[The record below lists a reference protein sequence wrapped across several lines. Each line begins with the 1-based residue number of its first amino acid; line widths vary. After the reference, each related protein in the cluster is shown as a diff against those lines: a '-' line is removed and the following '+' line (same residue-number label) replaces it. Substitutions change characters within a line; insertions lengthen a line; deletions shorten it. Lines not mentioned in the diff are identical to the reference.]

1 MNRLTINRLA
11 LAGLRANRK
20 EYRQMAVGVFLA
32 VFLAVGTALGIWTIW
47 EKRTEV
53 RQVRFGQADGFLYR
67 VQVLEPETLLDTGMV
82 SRVGTVSVLGTS
94 GDFRFGFF
102 DEEAEA
108 ILQRVFLSGGMPQG
122 PNEIALNEKAR
133 DTLCP
138 DATPGDTVTLR
149 LEPLAA
155 SSYSRD
161 FVLSGVFRS
170 EAYSAVSDWDTLSLL
185 TESLRCFPDILV
197 FRDTP
202 DFQDC
207 TREREYVFTLS
218 PHSSVEALFTRLP
231 YANLVGIDFLGTPF
245 RPGDGNGGVTAKKLL
260 SLEYISPVLAAGG
273 ALLLAAMIGIFDA
286 ASGQFVRKEKQYRL
300 LRDLGAT
307 RAQIWAVSRRE
318 AILLALVLSP
328 GAALCAVGFVKLCC
342 RLLPEA
348 ATCSIPP
355 KLVLGS
361 ILAAFLLVWISAS
374 LPALWSL
381 RGSVP
386 GAPKVQKCRSRK
398 QFLPSR
404 LLALRNLRQHPFRF
418 IGSVILVVLL
428 NVTATMLCVDS
439 RNKLENL
446 RLYESAPS
454 FLAEHIQPGQESS
467 LTAEKLQSLKALDG
481 ISQMTVRRCA
491 PLYALTDTV
500 GDYLPTLGMNNYHLR
515 AYRPDLTGDWVYDV
529 PDTYI
534 QGDVST
540 HKQIEEFLG
549 TDKIS
554 ISLYLVTVE
563 DAQSLNP
570 FLLEG
575 NIDREALDSGRSVL
589 VLAPDYYVKSK
600 RTAHSYTYAR
610 STEPMEDYDRLVKN
624 DQFPLGAPLTLAQL
638 RPDPWFTLNT
648 TLKDA
653 QAVTCRAQIDGI
665 LTELSYGVRG
675 SWDAISVVTTPKGA
689 EVLGL
694 DPGPVQ
700 HLTLQMDGSV
710 PDQVLEPQISAILGH
725 DGEYTLTNTPESLRK
740 AYKNFALYTLF
751 LGSLTAAFLC
761 CTVTLLRGSQARD
774 MREKAETIRILWS
787 LGCNDKDQAAIW
799 RRETV
804 YVFLTGFLASMAA
817 ELLLMRRTSFWGLR
831 DFLIFSG
838 ISSVIGAILCLIG
851 LNRTLQ
857 QCLAIG
863 ETP

>member
-53 RQVRFGQADGFLYR
+53 RQVHFGQADGFFYR

-102 DEEAEA
+102 DEEAES
-108 ILQRVFLSGGMPQG
+108 ILHCQFLSGGMPQA

-207 TREREYVFTLS
+207 MREREYVFTLS

-428 NVTATMLCVDS
+428 NVTATLLCVDS

-446 RLYESAPS
+446 TNMPS
-454 FLAEHIQPGQESS
+454 
-467 LTAEKLQSLKALDG
+467 
-481 ISQMTVRRCA
+481 
-491 PLYALTDTV
+491 
-500 GDYLPTLGMNNYHLR
+500 TLR
-515 AYRPDLTGDWVYDV
+515 
-529 PDTYI
+529 
-534 QGDVST
+534 
-540 HKQIEEFLG
+540 
-549 TDKIS
+549 
-554 ISLYLVTVE
+554 
-563 DAQSLNP
+563 
-570 FLLEG
+570 
-575 NIDREALDSGRSVL
+575 
-589 VLAPDYYVKSK
+589 
-600 RTAHSYTYAR
+600 
-610 STEPMEDYDRLVKN
+610 
-624 DQFPLGAPLTLAQL
+624 
-638 RPDPWFTLNT
+638 
-648 TLKDA
+648 
-653 QAVTCRAQIDGI
+653 
-665 LTELSYGVRG
+665 
-675 SWDAISVVTTPKGA
+675 
-689 EVLGL
+689 
-694 DPGPVQ
+694 
-700 HLTLQMDGSV
+700 
-710 PDQVLEPQISAILGH
+710 
-725 DGEYTLTNTPESLRK
+725 SLR
-740 AYKNFALYTLF
+740 KNFALYTLF
-751 LGSLTAAFLC
+751 LGSLALAFLAS
-761 CTVTLLRGSQARD
+761 TVTLLRGSRARD
-774 MREKAETIRILWS
+774 MQAKADTIRILWS
-787 LGCNDKDQAAIW
+787 LGYEEKDQAAIW

-804 YVFLTGFLASMAA
+804 YIFLAGFLVSIWA
-817 ELLLMRRTSFWGLR
+817 ELLLIGRTSFWGLK
-831 DFLIFSG
+831 DYLIFSG
-838 ISSVIGAILCLIG
+838 ISSVLGAALCLVG
-851 LNRTLQ
+851 FRGSLPLR
-857 QCLAIG
+857 G
-863 ETP
+863 R